1 MSHQLWTTLIKYNVS
16 PNQLY
21 FLDCCRN
28 KIKPTSLID
37 VDAEREFATNR
48 GHIGQDGK
56 LTPGALFILDEFETL
71 LAKTKKRVAS
81 EILGTDAFNAI
92 TTYRNM
98 FPAQKLPSGELARQS
113 VQELKDKFVW
123 FFKTYPEFDWDLV
136 LDATDYYVYTKQ
148 KDGYLY
154 MINSSYFIQKT
165 DPRTKISRSALA
177 DHCQMILDNPEILKT
192 A

>member
-1 MSHQLWTTLIKYNVS
+1 
-16 PNQLY
+16 
-21 FLDCCRN
+21 
-28 KIKPTSLID
+28 
-37 VDAEREFATNR
+37 
-48 GHIGQDGK
+48 
-56 LTPGALFILDEFETL
+56 
-71 LAKTKKRVAS
+71 
-81 EILGTDAFNAI
+81 
-92 TTYRNM
+92 M